1 MKALKNNW
9 LLLAIIFLGF
19 CLRSFNLG
27 SIPGQTFDEVFYPVF
42 GLNYILGETFFS
54 VHPPVGAYLISLSIY
69 IYHLLPWTEPVLSS
83 GINIS
88 DLNPVSYRWLNVIAG
103 TAIIYVAYKLCIELF
118 DKKHLAL
125 LAALFFA
132 LDGSLLVDS
141 RFGLINVYLSLFGL
155 LSVLFL
161 LQYFK
166 GKGNLPFLI
175 IGCFLLGITFSIKW
189 NGLGVW
195 LMIFLFVLF
204 FLFLDKQ
211 IKTEQRAALLSQEQ
225 RFSTNFLSILFIPFI
240 GYLIFWIPDLFLN
253 DADIVDKH
261 FKMASYHTD
270 NVEQKLHPYSSSWF
284 TWPIMIRPI
293 AYYFS
298 SHEVLNA
305 SGNSL
310 NIFSAVHLFPNP
322 ALTLFSSIAIFIMSL
337 NWLNSFSKTI
347 SSKVYD
353 SDFVAAT
360 FILLGYYANFLPW
373 ALVSRSAFIYHYQV
387 SACFSFIA
395 LAYLLYKIS
404 LKEQVEYKALYILS
418 LSLIVIAA
426 IYWLPIQIG
435 LDITGEAFQSRMW
448 LDSWI

>member
-1 MKALKNNW
+1 MAAPKNNW

-19 CLRSFNLG
+19 CLRAFNLG

-54 VHPPVGAYLISLSIY
+54 VHPPVGTYLISLSIY

-83 GINIS
+83 GVNIS
-88 DLNPVSYRWLNVIAG
+88 DLSPVSYRWLNVIAG
-103 TAIIYVAYKLCIELF
+103 TALIYVAYKLCIELF

-141 RFGLINVYLSLFGL
+141 RFGLINVYLSLFSF

-166 GKGNLPFLI
+166 GKGNLPSLI
-175 IGCFLLGITFSIKW
+175 IGCFLLGLTFSIKW

-195 LMIFLFVLF
+195 LMIFLFILF

-211 IKTEQRAALLSQEQ
+211 IKTEQRVSLLSQEQ
-225 RFSTNFLSILFIPFI
+225 RFSTNLLSILSIPFV

-253 DADIVDKH
+253 DTDLVEKH
-261 FKMASYHTD
+261 FRMASYHTD
-270 NVEQKLHPYSSSWF
+270 NIEQKLHPYSSSWF

-298 SHEVLNA
+298 SYEVLDA
-305 SGNSL
+305 TGNSL
-310 NIFSAVHLFPNP
+310 NIYRAVHLFPNP

-337 NWLNSFSKTI
+337 NWFNSFSKTI

-353 SDFVAAT
+353 SDFVATT

-404 LKEQVEYKALYILS
+404 LKEKVEYKALYILT

-426 IYWLPIQIG
+426 IYWFPIQIG

-448 LDSWI
+448 LESWI

>member
-1 MKALKNNW
+1 MVVLKNNW
-9 LLLAIIFLGF
+9 PLLAIIFLGF
-19 CLRSFNLG
+19 FLRTFNLG
-27 SIPGQTFDEVFYPVF
+27 SIPGETFDEVFYPVF
-42 GLNYILGETFFS
+42 GLNYILGEPFFS
-54 VHPPVGAYLISLSIY
+54 VHPPVGTYLISLSIY

-83 GINIS
+83 GISIS
-88 DLNPVSYRWLNVIAG
+88 DLNPVSYRWLNAIAG
-103 TAIIYVAYKLCIELF
+103 TAIIYVSYKLCIELF

-166 GKGNLPFLI
+166 GKGNLPFLFM
-175 IGCFLLGITFSIKW
+175 GCFILGLTFSIKW
-189 NGLGVW
+189 NGLGFW
-195 LMIFLFVLF
+195 LMSMLFILF
-204 FLFLDKQ
+204 ILFLN
-211 IKTEQRAALLSQEQ
+211 IILKTEQQGSLLSQEQ
-225 RFSTNFLSILFIPFI
+225 KLRSSFLSVLLVPFV
-240 GYLIFWIPDLFLN
+240 GYLIFWIPDLFFN
-253 DADIVDKH
+253 STDIVDKH
-261 FKMASYHTD
+261 FQMASYHTD

-284 TWPIMIRPI
+284 TWPIMLRPI

-298 SHEVLNA
+298 SQEVLNA

-310 NIFSAVHLFPNP
+310 NVFSAVHSFPNP

-337 NWLNSFSKTI
+337 NWFNSFSKAI
-347 SSKVYD
+347 SSKAYD
-353 SDFVAAT
+353 SDFVATT

-373 ALVSRSAFIYHYQV
+373 ALVSRSAFIYHYQA

-395 LAYLLYKIS
+395 LAYLLYRVS
-404 LKEQVEYKALYILS
+404 LKERAEYRVLYIIS

-435 LDITGEAFQSRMW
+435 LDISGEAFQSRMW

>member
-1 MKALKNNW
+1 MAAPKNNW

-19 CLRSFNLG
+19 CLRAFNLG

-54 VHPPVGAYLISLSIY
+54 VHPPVGTYLISLSIY

-83 GINIS
+83 GINLLDIS
-88 DLNPVSYRWLNVIAG
+88 PVSYRWLNVIAG
-103 TAIIYVAYKLCIELF
+103 TTIIYLAYKLCIELF

-166 GKGNLPFLI
+166 GKGNLTFLL
-175 IGCFLLGITFSIKW
+175 IGCFTLGLTFSIKW
-189 NGLGVW
+189 NGLGFW
-195 LMIFLFVLF
+195 LMSMLFALF
-204 FLFLDKQ
+204 ILFLNKHLSKDLKEVSLNPGQ
-211 IKTEQRAALLSQEQ
+211 NFKTY
-225 RFSTNFLSILFIPFI
+225 FLCMLFIPFI
-240 GYLIFWIPDLFLN
+240 GYLIFWTPDIFMN
-253 DADIVDKH
+253 GTNVVDRH
-261 FKMASYHTD
+261 FQMFFYHTD
-270 NVEQKLHPYSSSWF
+270 YADQKYHPYSSSWF
-284 TWPIMIRPI
+284 TWPIMLRPI

-298 SHEVLNA
+298 SQEMLDV
-305 SGNSL
+305 SGSA
-310 NIFSAVHLFPNP
+310 IKMYTAVHLFPNP
-322 ALTLFSSIAIFIMSL
+322 ALALFSSIAIFVMSL
-337 NWLNSFSKTI
+337 NWLNSFSRFI
-347 SSKVYD
+347 SSKAYD
-353 SDFVAAT
+353 SDFVATT

-373 ALVSRSAFIYHYQV
+373 ALVSRSAFIYHYQA

-395 LAYLLYKIS
+395 LAYLLYRIS
-404 LKEQVEYKALYILS
+404 LKERLEYKALYVIS
-418 LSLIVIAA
+418 LSSILIAA

-435 LDITGEAFQSRMW
+435 LDISEEAFHSRMW
-448 LDSWI
+448 LESWI

>member
-1 MKALKNNW
+1 MAAPKNNW

-19 CLRSFNLG
+19 CLRAFNLG

-42 GLNYILGETFFS
+42 ALNYILGQTFFS
-54 VHPPVGAYLISLSIY
+54 VHPPVGTYLISLSIY
-69 IYHLLPWTEPVLSS
+69 IYHLLPWVDPALSS

-88 DLNPVSYRWLNVIAG
+88 DLNPVSYRWLNAIAG
-103 TAIIYVAYKLCIELF
+103 TTLIYVAYKLCIELF

-141 RFGLINVYLSLFGL
+141 RFGLINVYLSLFGF

-161 LQYFK
+161 LQHFK
-166 GKGNLPFLI
+166 GKANMPFLL
-175 IGCFLLGITFSIKW
+175 IGSLLLGLTFSIKW
-189 NGLGVW
+189 NGLGFW
-195 LMIFLFVLF
+195 LMSVLFVVF
-204 FLFLDKQ
+204 ILFLNKQ
-211 IKTEQRAALLSQEQ
+211 REKEQNQAPLNQEQ
-225 RFSTNFLSILFIPFI
+225 KFKTNFLTILFLPFA
-240 GYLIFWIPDLFLN
+240 GYLIFWIPDLLFN
-253 DADIVDKH
+253 GTDIVDKH
-261 FKMASYHTD
+261 FQMASYHTD

-284 TWPIMIRPI
+284 TWPIMLRPI

-298 SHEVLNA
+298 SQEVVNA
-305 SGNSL
+305 AGDSM
-310 NIFSAVHLFPNP
+310 NIFNAVHLFPNP

-337 NWLNSFSKTI
+337 NWLNSFSRFV

-353 SDFVAAT
+353 SDFVAIT
-360 FILLGYYANFLPW
+360 FILFGYYANFLPW
-373 ALVSRSAFIYHYQV
+373 ALVSRSAFIYHYQA

-404 LKEQVEYKALYILS
+404 LKQRLEYKALYVIS
-418 LSLIVIAA
+418 LSSILIAA

-435 LDITGEAFQSRMW
+435 LDISEEAFYSRMW
-448 LDSWI
+448 LESWI